1 MLVWRVPSL
10 NFHASLQERA
20 AACWWQSLRHHGHN
34 FGHWFRSSSDSCR
47 KGRRSLA
54 IWVSNER
61 MHKRCAFWMD
71 FDGFCDKAG
80 VLVLVSTG
88 TCKMLSVSTL
98 GGCSEHKGS
107 IVGCHIL
114 LSLPKCE
121 HLRKLSYWIAS
132 LTEWGIHWRPSNSC
146 ARREVCHS
154 VQMLRES
161 WLRFRTPKTG
171 MNCEGMNVIRM
182 TRTWRVKLG
191 LHLTATLQYLHTHH
205 QTA

>member
-10 NFHASLQERA
+10 NCHASLQERA

-34 FGHWFRSSSDSCR
+34 FGHWLRSSSDSCR

-54 IWVSNER
+54 IWVSNES

-98 GGCSEHKGS
+98 GGCSEQKGS
-107 IVGCHIL
+107 IVGCHVL

-132 LTEWGIHWRPSNSC
+132 LTEWGIHWRPSNRLCQTGSLSLGSDVKRIDRGF
-146 ARREVCHS
+146 ADPKLAWIVREW
-154 VQMLRES
+154 MLPE
-161 WLRFRTPKTG
+161 WQG
-171 MNCEGMNVIRM
+171 HEE
-182 TRTWRVKLG
+182 
-191 LHLTATLQYLHTHH
+191 
-205 QTA
+205 